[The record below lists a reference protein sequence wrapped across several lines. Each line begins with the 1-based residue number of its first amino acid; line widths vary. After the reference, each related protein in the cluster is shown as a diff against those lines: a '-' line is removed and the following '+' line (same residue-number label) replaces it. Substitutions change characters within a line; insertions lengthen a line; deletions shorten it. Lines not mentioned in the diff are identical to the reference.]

1 MTTQAT
7 APSPKENKAR
17 TTMTIS
23 PTGLK
28 GLDVLASMFKI
39 SRSEL
44 CDRIGRGQIQI
55 LVPSAPL
62 LTQGLT
68 DKATG
73 EAA

>member
-7 APSPKENKAR
+7 ATSTKETKAR

-28 GLDVLASMFKI
+28 GLDMLAGMFNI

-55 LVPSAPL
+55 LIPSAPL
-62 LTQGLT
+62 LTQGLP
-68 DKATG
+68 DKAAG